1 MKISLKLSQ
10 IFHTNTPE
18 FNLARTR
25 KEVKEMKLIEKEW
38 FTDYSDSHGLH
49 YRRYLDEENECF
61 LIGIDEKG
69 TKYYYVETQYDD
81 HHSDL
86 IMGVEEDFAF
96 VHRLKELTRNNCTL
110 AEWHAFDSL
119 MKSRTVELKDFVTL
133 HRLLQTASTLYDMV
147 EVSEYGT
154 GVGTAIETELIN
166 AEIANNCKVK
176 LKLIKN
182 EIVELLSC

>member
-1 MKISLKLSQ
+1 ME
-10 IFHTNTPE
+10 N
-18 FNLARTR
+18 
-25 KEVKEMKLIEKEW
+25 KLIDKEW
-38 FTDYSDSHGLH
+38 FTDYSNSHGLD
-49 YRRYLDEENECF
+49 YRRYLDEENDCF

-81 HHSDL
+81 HHADL

-96 VHRLKELTRNNCTL
+96 VHRTKELTHNGYSLVT
-110 AEWHAFDSL
+110 WGAFDSL

-154 GVGTAIETELIN
+154 GAGTPIASKLRN
-166 AEIANNCKVK
+166 AEIANDCKAK
-176 LKLIKN
+176 LKIIKK
-182 EIVELLSC
+182 EIVELLSY